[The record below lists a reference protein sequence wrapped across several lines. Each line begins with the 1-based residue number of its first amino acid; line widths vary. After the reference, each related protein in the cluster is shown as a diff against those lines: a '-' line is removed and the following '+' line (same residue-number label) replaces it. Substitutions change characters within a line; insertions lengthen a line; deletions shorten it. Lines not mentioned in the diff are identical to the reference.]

1 MSYVTLEAE
10 IADGRVVVREPAML
24 PESAQ
29 ALLTILGPVTA
40 KPSPVSPLDALDA
53 LQKHLK
59 LDERKATDWMAAVRD
74 ARR

>member
-10 IADGRVVVREPAML
+10 ITDGKVVVSEPAKL

-29 ALLTILGPVTA
+29 ALVTILGPVTA
-40 KPSPVSPLDALDA
+40 KPNTVAPLDALDA

-59 LDERKATDWMAAVRD
+59 LDERKAADWMAAVRD